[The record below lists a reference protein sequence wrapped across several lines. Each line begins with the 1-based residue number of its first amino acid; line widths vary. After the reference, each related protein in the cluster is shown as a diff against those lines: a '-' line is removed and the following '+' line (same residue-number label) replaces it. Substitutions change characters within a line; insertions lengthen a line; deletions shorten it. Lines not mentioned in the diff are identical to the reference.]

1 MNASVDPC
9 VDFYEYA
16 CGNWPRTRTLPP
28 DENSW
33 QMRAASDEEN
43 KRKVEEMLK
52 LELRGDEIP
61 SVKVAKQW
69 YKTCMD
75 TGIDQIH

>member
-1 MNASVDPC
+1 MNASMDPC

-16 CGNWPRTRTLPP
+16 CGNWPRTHTLPP

-43 KRKVEEMLK
+43 KRKVEGKFFTRRVSVSEVK
-52 LELRGDEIP
+52 TKKKRFSRDVEI
-61 SVKVAKQW
+61 
-69 YKTCMD
+69 
-75 TGIDQIH
+75 GIARR

>member
-16 CGNWPRTRTLPP
+16 CGNWPRSRTLPP
-28 DENSW
+28 DENPW

-43 KRKVEEMLK
+43 KRKVEGK
-52 LELRGDEIP
+52 FSTWR
-61 SVKVAKQW
+61 
-69 YKTCMD
+69 TCVSES
-75 TGIDQIH
+75 